1 MLSEIPLVL
10 RTSIDSLISMIKKER
25 LIKLT
30 RDLIRINSENPP
42 GNEVIIAEFVK
53 RHLEKSGL
61 KTKVYEFKKNRSN
74 VLANLGGKSDKTLLI
89 SPHLDTVP
97 AGKNWKHEPFS
108 ATIEKGRIYGQGAT
122 DCKCNL
128 AIALE
133 AIRSLCEEKIK
144 PRCNLLFV
152 ASADEEAGSQYG
164 LIPLLEKKII
174 SPDFALALD
183 SDEFNIVVSQK
194 GLMHFKVKIFG
205 KTAHGAY
212 PERGINAIEIA
223 SRAICALKENKFKYK
238 ASPLLKG
245 PTVNIGKISG
255 GEKVNI
261 VAGFCE
267 FEVDLRY
274 LPGMNKDEIIGQ
286 IEKIIAK
293 FAKRFRIEFDDI
305 QNPYTIDKKH
315 PLVYSLIAAAGE
327 IEIKPQIKGSAGA
340 TVITFFRQHNIPAIS
355 FGCGNSGCA
364 HASDEYV
371 KIDNLYKG
379 AKILEV
385 FLKNGLLR

>member
-1 MLSEIPLVL
+1 
-10 RTSIDSLISMIKKER
+10 MIKKER
-25 LIKLT
+25 LVKLT
-30 RDLIRINSENPP
+30 QDLIRINSENPP
-42 GNEVIIAEFVK
+42 GDESRIAEFVK

-61 KTKVYEFKKNRSN
+61 KTKVYEFKKNRTN
-74 VLANLGGKSDKTLLI
+74 LLAFLRGRSDTTLLV

-97 AGKNWKHEPFS
+97 VGKSWKHKAFAGEIKS
-108 ATIEKGRIYGQGAT
+108 GKIYGRGAT

-133 AIRSLCEEKIK
+133 AIRSLYEEKIK
-144 PRCNLLFV
+144 PQSNVLFV
-152 ASADEEAGSQYG
+152 ASADEEAGSKYG

-174 SPDFALALD
+174 RPDFALVLD
-183 SDEFNIVVSQK
+183 SDEFNIVVAQK

-205 KTAHGAY
+205 KAAHGAY

-223 SRAICALKENKFKYK
+223 SHIICTLKENKFKYK
-238 ASPLLKG
+238 AHPLLKG

-261 VAGFCE
+261 VADYCE

-274 LPGMNKDEIIGQ
+274 LPGMDKDEIIS
-286 IEKIIAK
+286 ELKKIIAK

-305 QNPYTIDKKH
+305 QKPYTIDKKH
-315 PLVYSLIAAAGE
+315 PLVYSLIAAAKE
-327 IEIKPQIKGSAGA
+327 IEIKPQIKGSEGA

-364 HASDEYV
+364 HTNDEYV
-371 KIDNLYKG
+371 QIDNLYKG
-379 AKILEV
+379 AKILEAY
-385 FLKNGLLR
+385 LKNGLGEEK